1 VQQARI
7 GQPFDLD
14 DIRRSFQTDGSAAGR
29 PVPPAATAHRRWRS
43 DQVLLAGL
51 KKLIGSKSEGQ
62 RLYLE
67 AIANNDIVISI
78 GPAGTGKTYLAVAAA
93 VDALRKNRVKR
104 IILARPAVEAG
115 ENLGFLPGD
124 LQEKVDPYL
133 RPLYDALEDIMP
145 ADWVRRAIEARTIEI
160 APLAYMRGRTLAD
173 AFVILD
179 EAQNATSAQM
189 KMFLTRLGLNSR
201 VVITGDKTQIDLPR
215 RDDSGLLEVERILRG
230 IDGIEFVYLD
240 EVDVVR
246 HRLVK
251 DIIKAYAVADEE
263 RQEELRGDNVPG
275 RRAAARAERGP
286 DTCGRTPSCITAS
299 GRLLLGLVFLLQVL
313 FPVAPV
319 PNFPEL
325 ERGMV
330 PQEDVIADVGFTIP
344 KSDAELAQEREE
356 AAPVAPVFR
365 YDPTARTPC
374 WSGPPLHRA
383 PRQRRPEGEQRGG
396 APARIRT
403 C

>member
-1 VQQARI
+1 VDSTTVEHRLAAEGADYLLLAGVNDAHLQEFARLSGCRVILRGDNLILSGDVNDVERALPVVEQFVQQSRI

-14 DIRRSFQTDGSAAGR
+14 DIRRSFQTDGVRSRSGRAAGR
-29 PVPPAATAHRRWRS
+29 NGAPAVEER
-43 DQVLLAGL
+43 QVLLAGL

-67 AIANNDIVISI
+67 AIADNDIVISI

-160 APLAYMRGRTLAD
+160 APLAYMRGRTLSD

-230 IDGIEFVYLD
+230 IDGIEFIYLD

-263 RQEELRGDNVPG
+263 RQDR
-275 RRAAARAERGP
+275 
-286 DTCGRTPSCITAS
+286 
-299 GRLLLGLVFLLQVL
+299 
-313 FPVAPV
+313 
-319 PNFPEL
+319 
-325 ERGMV
+325 
-330 PQEDVIADVGFTIP
+330 
-344 KSDAELAQEREE
+344 
-356 AAPVAPVFR
+356 
-365 YDPTARTPC
+365 
-374 WSGPPLHRA
+374 
-383 PRQRRPEGEQRGG
+383 
-396 APARIRT
+396 
-403 C
+403 